1 MNIKIG
7 LTEKGHLY
15 LKSNDRTFIYTVKL
29 WVKVNNVKND
39 KAREASNTA
48 FKNESELK
56 ESKFRSAKWILE
68 SID

>member
-1 MNIKIG
+1 
-7 LTEKGHLY
+7 
-15 LKSNDRTFIYTVKL
+15 
-29 WVKVNNVKND
+29 VKND